1 MTTRRLLPLSIG
13 AAAAALLCALLACSG
28 ETGSGEEKRVPVEA
42 SVVLGKTEISD
53 FSEFLVESVV
63 KGKAAGDTVKL
74 SFDLPEGYALRY
86 AADDDPFDPE
96 LGGALRD
103 GDKLVLD
110 DELRLVLLDTLDVIV
125 SIVVVKPEKKP
136 GSSAKGSSDKG
147 SSASGSSG
155 AGGSSGS
162 GSSGDEGSS
171 VGESSESGSS
181 ELSSSFEESSS
192 SSEAGPEPQLP
203 GWTAAAWGTTSNA
216 MNTAKD
222 NRNWSQTGD
231 LYEGSANAQ
240 ISAGRIVLT
249 TVAVQKCHYVLTFCT
264 DKNKSTRNSTGL
276 LFTGSISAGD
286 AEAMYDASGSAS
298 DFKGIL
304 SFSGVPFGGKPD
316 AFEIDYVYE
325 HVAAGDQRG
334 LVYVLLLN
342 GTTIVGSGA
351 KELTAAGAQ
360 QGLQVPIVYGDGAWY
375 DASLLVPA
383 GLQRGA
389 GSEEVTSAVALF
401 ASSGTGAGNVGAGST
416 LTVTSFRM
424 VYGGP

>member
-1 MTTRRLLPLSIG
+1 M
-13 AAAAALLCALLACSG
+13 
-28 ETGSGEEKRVPVEA
+28 
-42 SVVLGKTEISD
+42 
-53 FSEFLVESVV
+53 
-63 KGKAAGDTVKL
+63 
-74 SFDLPEGYALRY
+74 
-86 AADDDPFDPE
+86 
-96 LGGALRD
+96 
-103 GDKLVLD
+103 
-110 DELRLVLLDTLDVIV
+110 LLDTLDVIV
-125 SIVVVKPEKKP
+125 SILVVKPEKKP
-136 GSSAKGSSDKG
+136 SSSAKGSSGK
-147 SSASGSSG
+147 
-155 AGGSSGS
+155 GSSGS
-162 GSSGDEGSS
+162 GSSEEGGSSGEGGSSDSGSS
-171 VGESSESGSS
+171 VEESSGSS
-181 ELSSSFEESSS
+181 EALSSSEEPSS

-216 MNTAKD
+216 MATEKD
-222 NRNWSQTGD
+222 NRIGGSVIGSGD
-231 LYEGSANAQ
+231 QYQGSANAQ
-240 ISAGRIVLT
+240 ISADRIVLT
-249 TVAVQKCHYVLTFCT
+249 TAASQKRTCGIGICG
-264 DKNKSTRNSTGL
+264 KWSSRSSTGL
-276 LFTGSISAGD
+276 LFTGSVSAGD

-304 SFSGVPFGGKPD
+304 SFSGVPFAGKPT

-325 HVAAGDQRG
+325 HVAGGDQRG

-383 GLQRGA
+383 GLQRGT

-401 ASSGTGAGNVGAGST
+401 ASSGTGAGSVGAGST